1 MPKNKKK
8 SAIWNYFKRG
18 DNDKEATCKFC
29 NKNLKTSGNTTNL
42 RGHIEKKHSDVVQEL
57 ITEEPSQK
65 KLKSNDETN
74 KPAQSSQAAIS
85 NAESTDAVTL
95 LTSVIDVDSTDIV
108 NKGASTSGS
117 FGCSSTVTS
126 MCSNTEAKQR
136 SRQQPNVGELFS
148 NIKSITSTE
157 GTKHKKIT
165 EAILNF
171 IILDHKAFS
180 VVEGKG
186 FQQLMKEVVPLYKIP
201 SRETFKKRADDKY
214 EAMSDVFKKYIKSAE
229 YYCLIYDIWTEK
241 MQNKS
246 FVGVTIHFLEK
257 SKLTSGT
264 LGVFELFE
272 RHTAEY
278 VQRRLTEI
286 FTDWCVST
294 DKVTAVVTDNDST
307 VMKVNRDMFG
317 EKKIIACFA
326 HTVNLTID
334 NPLTRS
340 ETASQI
346 IGKVREIVKFIKRSV
361 NASDELRK
369 KQRDAGLKEGQTK
382 KLILDVRTRW
392 NSTFYMIE
400 RFLEL
405 VSTIGA
411 ILLCRSDAPPMLTS
425 SEIGCLREIVQ
436 LIQPFERLTKEISGH
451 NYVTVSKVIPLV
463 SCLRGMLENFSPT
476 FEAAISLK
484 IEIQKE
490 VIKRF
495 DKLEH
500 CSSLALATALDP
512 RFKLIYFKDATA
524 KAKVLNY
531 VNNCVKNMQTMLLP
545 PESSDESEK
554 EEKTEREIDIWSY
567 HKQLTHDNMKNKTMD
582 RDNRKA
588 ESEFHM
594 FVSSPVTPIKGDPI
608 EIWDDMQTVFPC
620 LYKLAMKHLP
630 IVATSVPSERLF
642 SEAGA
647 IITRERNRLLGSR
660 LSKLLFLNSVMRNK

>member
-29 NKNLKTSGNTTNL
+29 NKNLKTS
-42 RGHIEKKHSDVVQEL
+42 EL

-108 NKGASTSGS
+108 NKGASTSGC

-171 IILDHKAFS
+171 IILDHKAFL

-201 SRETFKKRADDKY
+201 SRETFKNGQ
-214 EAMSDVFKKYIKSAE
+214 MIK
-229 YYCLIYDIWTEK
+229 
-241 MQNKS
+241 
-246 FVGVTIHFLEK
+246 K

-286 FTDWCVST
+286 ITDWCVST

-317 EKKIIACFA
+317 EKKVIPCFA
-326 HTVNLTID
+326 HTVKLTID

-369 KQRDAGLKEGQTK
+369 KQRDAGLKESQTK

-425 SEIGCLREIVQ
+425 SEIGYLREIVQ

-476 FEAAISLK
+476 FKAAISLK

-490 VIKRF
+490 VIQRF

-512 RFKLIYFKDATA
+512 RFKLIHFKDATA

-545 PESSDESEK
+545 LESSDESEK

-582 RDNRKA
+582 NDNRKA

-620 LYKLAMKHLP
+620 LYKPAMKHLP

>member
-108 NKGASTSGS
+108 NKGASTSGR

-201 SRETFKKRADDKY
+201 SRETFKKRADDKNRNLQVVLW
-214 EAMSDVFKKYIKSAE
+214 EFLNCSK
-229 YYCLIYDIWTEK
+229 DIRT
-241 MQNKS
+241 
-246 FVGVTIHFLEK
+246 
-257 SKLTSGT
+257 
-264 LGVFELFE
+264 
-272 RHTAEY
+272 R
-278 VQRRLTEI
+278 QRRLTEI

-317 EKKIIACFA
+317 EKKIIPCFA

-334 NPLTRS
+334 NLLTRS

-361 NASDELRK
+361 HASDELRK

-392 NSTFYMIE
+392 NFTFYMIE

-484 IEIQKE
+484 IQKE

-512 RFKLIYFKDATA
+512 RFKLIHFKDATA

-567 HKQLTHDNMKNKTMD
+567 HKQLTHDNMKNKTMG

-608 EIWDDMQTVFPC
+608 EIWDHMQTVFPC

-647 IITRERNRLLGSR
+647 IITREKNRLLGSR

>member
-29 NKNLKTSGNTTNL
+29 NKNLKTS
-42 RGHIEKKHSDVVQEL
+42 EL

-65 KLKSNDETN
+65 ELKSNDETN

-157 GTKHKKIT
+157 
-165 EAILNF
+165 
-171 IILDHKAFS
+171 AFS

-214 EAMSDVFKKYIKSAE
+214 EAMSDK
-229 YYCLIYDIWTEK
+229 
-241 MQNKS
+241 
-246 FVGVTIHFLEK
+246 K

-317 EKKIIACFA
+317 EKKNN
-326 HTVNLTID
+326 TL
-334 NPLTRS
+334 LRS
-340 ETASQI
+340 YS
-346 IGKVREIVKFIKRSV
+346 KVREIVKLIKRSV
-361 NASDELRK
+361 NASDGLRK

-400 RFLEL
+400 RFLEQ

-463 SCLRGMLENFSPT
+463 SCLRGMLENFPPT

-490 VIKRF
+490 AIKRF

-512 RFKLIYFKDATA
+512 RFKLIHFKDATA

-554 EEKTEREIDIWSY
+554 EETTEREIDIWSY

-642 SEAGA
+642 SEAGT

>member
-1 MPKNKKK
+1 MPTNKKK
-8 SAIWNYFKRG
+8 SLIWNYFQRG
-18 DNDKEATCKFC
+18 VNNKEATCKFC
-29 NKNLKTSGNTTNL
+29 NKTLKTSGNTTNL
-42 RGHIEKKHSDVVQEL
+42 RGHMEKKHADVVQDC

-65 KLKSNDETN
+65 KLKLNDVTDTT
-74 KPAQSSQAAIS
+74 AQSSEPAIS
-85 NAESTDAVTL
+85 HPESTDAVTPL
-95 LTSVIDVDSTDIV
+95 MSVINVDSMDIV
-108 NKGASTSGS
+108 NKGASTSSG
-117 FGCSSTVTS
+117 F
-126 MCSNTEAKQR
+126 EKPQ
-136 SRQQPNVGELFS
+136 QQPNVGVGQLFT

-157 GTKHKKIT
+157 GTKNKKIT

-186 FQQLMKEVVPLYKIP
+186 FLQLLKEVVPLYKVP
-201 SRETFKKRADDKY
+201 SRETFKKRVDDKY
-214 EAMSDVFKKYIKSAE
+214 EVMSGIFKNYIKSAQ
-229 YYCLIYDIWTEK
+229 YYCLTYDIWTET

-246 FVGVTIHFLEK
+246 FVGVTIHFLEET
-257 SKLTSGT
+257 KLTSGT

-286 FTDWCVST
+286 LTEWCISI
-294 DKVTAVVTDNDST
+294 DKVTAIVTDNDST

-317 EKKIIACFA
+317 EKKIIPCFA

-369 KQRDAGLKEGQTK
+369 KQREAGCKEGQTK

-392 NSTFYMIE
+392 NSTFYMLE

-436 LIQPFERLTKEISGH
+436 LIKPFEKLTKEISGQ
-451 NYVTVSKVIPLV
+451 NYITVSKVIPLI
-463 SCLRGMLENFSPT
+463 SCLRGMLENFSPK

-484 IEIQKE
+484 TEIEKE
-490 VIKRF
+490 VMKRF
-495 DKLEH
+495 DNKLEH
-500 CSSLALATALDP
+500 NSSLALATALDP
-512 RFKLIYFKDATA
+512 RFKLIHFKDAMA
-524 KAKVLNY
+524 KAKVVNY
-531 VNNCVKNMQTMLLP
+531 VNNYVKNMQSMISP
-545 PESSDESEK
+545 AESSDESER
-554 EEKTEREIDIWSY
+554 EEKADRESDIWSY
-567 HKQLTHDNMKNKTMD
+567 HKQLTHDNLKNKIT
-582 RDNRKA
+582 RKA

-594 FVSSPVTPIKGDPI
+594 FISSPVNSIKEDPI
-608 EIWDDMQTVFPC
+608 EIWEDMKTVFPY

-647 IITRERNRLLGSR
+647 VITQERNRLLGSR
-660 LSKLLFLNSVMRNK
+660 LSKLLFLNSVMRKNNK